1 MINFVFIKNTVINI
15 LKNPGVFTL
24 ISLLIFILFLF
35 LIKFDMD
42 HTQGNIEY
50 IEFFIKIEHYE
61 IDSTGKEVLRNISG
75 IFNLAILFLLILQS
89 STVFPEL
96 INGSMIKL
104 ILSRGFERREVFLL
118 TFWSELIAIL
128 IILLLFGI
136 GLTFIILIKSK
147 GYITIIPIYFSVI
160 IFFVFTALFSFIV
173 PVSLLTK
180 NSLFTTIIA
189 ILCFYFLLPFLHLGF
204 LSYVEYFKYV
214 FPPILFEQNL
224 FFKESIELLIT
235 VIVSLVYVY
244 FYAKLSDYI
253 FTKMEIN

>member
-15 LKNPGVFTL
+15 LKNPSVFTL
-24 ISLLIFILFLF
+24 IGLLVFISFLF

-42 HTQGNIEY
+42 YTQGNIEY
-50 IEFFIKIEHYE
+50 IEFFIKIENYE
-61 IDSTGKEVLRNISG
+61 MDSVGKEVLRNISG
-75 IFNLAILFLLILQS
+75 ILKFAISFFLILQG

-104 ILSRGFERREVFLL
+104 ILSRGFKRREVLLL

-128 IILLLFGI
+128 VILLLFGI
-136 GLTFIILIKSK
+136 VLTVIVFIKSK
-147 GYITIIPIYFSVI
+147 GYITLIPLYFSLI
-160 IFFVFTALFSFIV
+160 IFFVFAALFGLIV
-173 PVSLLTK
+173 FVSLLTK
-180 NSLFTTIIA
+180 NFLLTTITI
-189 ILCFYFLLPFLHLGF
+189 ILCFYFLLPLLQSGS

-235 VIVSLVYVY
+235 VLVSLVYIY
-244 FYAKLSDYI
+244 FYIKLSDYI